1 MKKRALSLV
10 LITILASLTLL
21 AGCTSAPAS
30 TSASPAATAAA
41 TEAAT
46 EAPTATPEPTVTPE
60 PTPLDPDTASAEEIE
75 AGVTVEANTIDV
87 LLVGLVYDEELEAD
101 RAEACMVVS
110 YDRDAGTVKLAS
122 LVTDIWTA
130 IEGFDEGHLDE
141 AYADGGIDLLLST
154 VNADFGLDLDTYAVM
169 NFDEFAAC
177 IDQLGGLTMDI
188 TAEEAEY
195 IADLTGTEVA
205 EGAALLSGEQAL
217 AHVRNRYIGGGD
229 FDRVER
235 QRELLST
242 VYNTLR
248 ETGSAAD
255 YLAFLR
261 YALGNV
267 TTNMSALDALKLG
280 LEFLQ
285 SDSLDISY
293 SRVPY
298 DDTWEEDGSQD
309 GIPVIRIDFEENAA
323 RLREYLYGA
332 E

>member
-1 MKKRALSLV
+1 M
-10 LITILASLTLL
+10 
-21 AGCTSAPAS
+21 
-30 TSASPAATAAA
+30 
-41 TEAAT
+41 
-46 EAPTATPEPTVTPE
+46 
-60 PTPLDPDTASAEEIE
+60 
-75 AGVTVEANTIDV
+75 
-87 LLVGLVYDEELEAD
+87 
-101 RAEACMVVS
+101 
-110 YDRDAGTVKLAS
+110 KLAS

-154 VNADFGLDLDTYAVM
+154 VNADFGLNLDTYAVM

-188 TAEEAEY
+188 TAEEAEW
-195 IADLTGTEVA
+195 ISDLTDTDVA

-235 QRELLST
+235 QRELLAT
-242 VYNTLR
+242 VYSTLR

-309 GIPVIRIDFEENAA
+309 GIPIIRIDFEENAT
-323 RLREYLYGA
+323 LLHEYLYGA

>member
-10 LITILASLTLL
+10 LIAILASLTLL

-46 EAPTATPEPTVTPE
+46 EAPTATPE

-154 VNADFGLDLDTYAVM
+154 VNADFGLNLDTYAVM

-205 EGAALLSGEQAL
+205 EGAALLNGAQAL
-217 AHVRNRYIGGGD
+217 AHMRDRYADVADGGS
-229 FDRVER
+229 FDRVDR
-235 QRELLST
+235 QYELLTT
-242 VYNTLR
+242 VYSTLR

-298 DDTWEEDGSQD
+298 DGTWEEDGSQD
-309 GIPVIRIDFEENAA
+309 GIPVVRIDFEENAA